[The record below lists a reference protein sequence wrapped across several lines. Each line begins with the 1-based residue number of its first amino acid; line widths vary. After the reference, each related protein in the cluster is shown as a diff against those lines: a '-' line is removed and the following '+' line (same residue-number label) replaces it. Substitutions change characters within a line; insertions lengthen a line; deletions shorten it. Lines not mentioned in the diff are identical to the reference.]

1 MGSTESKSQSA
12 DTAASKTAD
21 QQENNGH
28 VKVNGDTLPKTNG
41 DTAAANG
48 SAEPVTEEAGS
59 GEAIE
64 QAPPANGEAKPEE
77 PPGKQAKKKRFSFKK
92 NLKLPFR
99 KNKKEAAAAE
109 APPAGE
115 EAAAPKQEEEEAAA
129 DKPVESTPE
138 NAAEPASP
146 AENPKPE
153 SAAPAEEAAAQPEPV
168 VTPPEQAPQSEESV
182 HSTETPTEPQK
193 EE

>member
-1 MGSTESKSQSA
+1 MGSTESKNQSA

-21 QQENNGH
+21 QQENGH
-28 VKVNGDTLPKTNG
+28 VKENGDTLPKTNG

-59 GEAIE
+59 GETIE

-77 PPGKQAKKKRFSFKK
+77 PPGKQTKKKRFSFKK

-99 KNKKEAAAAE
+99 KTKKEAAAAE

-115 EAAAPKQEEEEAAA
+115 EAAAPKQEEEA
-129 DKPVESTPE
+129 KPVEPTPE
-138 NAAEPASP
+138 NAEPASP
-146 AENPKPE
+146 EENPNPE

-182 HSTETPTEPQK
+182 PSTETPTEPQK

>member
-115 EAAAPKQEEEEAAA
+115 EAAAPKQEEEAAA

-182 HSTETPTEPQK
+182 PSTETPTEPQK